1 MLDTRDMKTPN
12 EDEAVA
18 EIVSRLSTR
27 FPDAPR
33 ADVEAVVDSEH
44 HAYDGRPVRAY
55 VPVLVER
62 GAKQKLRAQSS
73 HEDA

>member
-1 MLDTRDMKTPN
+1 MKTPN

-18 EIVSRLSTR
+18 EIISRLATR

-44 HAYDGRPVRAY
+44 HAYDGRPVRTY

-62 GAKQKLRAQSS
+62 GAKQKLNARSTEAV
-73 HEDA
+73 A

>member
-1 MLDTRDMKTPN
+1 MKTPN

-18 EIVSRLSTR
+18 EIINRLTTR

-62 GAKQKLRAQSS
+62 GAKQKLHARGP
-73 HEDA
+73 DAVA